1 MTGSTPR
8 RGFTI
13 ERKVGL
19 SVLATALLVLAPVLL
34 VLVGAQWNHV
44 RDRFARTVRT
54 SSLSTA
60 HNCRAALEFL
70 QPGFAD
76 EALVAMSADESIT
89 AAWVFDADGV
99 VFAKWGRDGEP
110 GSVPLRASTS
120 YSETIGD
127 HLWIV
132 EPIVD
137 ESGVI
142 GQLQVQASLAD
153 SRAAMR
159 RSALQAIGLGFGGFV
174 LAWALARTL
183 ARRLTRPLLEMATA
197 ADAIASDS
205 DLSRRVVVP
214 GKDELGRFAG
224 AFNRM
229 LVRLSASER
238 EVLAHRATLEERVRA
253 RTQDLREAN
262 KELVL
267 ARDAAEEGAR
277 AKAEFLANMS
287 HEIRTPMN
295 GVIGMTELVLDT
307 ELQSEQRDML
317 ETVRRCGDQ
326 LLELI
331 NDILDFSKLESGNV
345 ELESIDFDL
354 RDLVE
359 DLGEMFGTRFQE
371 KGVEL
376 VTFLSDEVP
385 VQLVGDPMRLR
396 QVLTNLIG
404 NALKFTQEGEVQLD
418 VRVAAVDRRSC
429 SLEIE
434 VRDTG
439 IGIPADRQDALFDA
453 FTQVDASTTRQY
465 GGTGLGLA
473 ICRGLVESMGGSIRV
488 TSEVG
493 AGTSFLIELRFER
506 SVDASSSERRA
517 PGALAGKR
525 AACLDDN
532 ATNLWVLR
540 KQLGAW
546 GMRVDT
552 SEDPDEF
559 VQRLADADTRP
570 DVVVLDFHMPG
581 KNGLEVA
588 RELRGRDGFGDVPFL
603 MLTSASFVGRSDEL
617 RRAGVDA
624 RLRKPIKQS
633 ALETALR
640 ELCSDGKSPQLRLLP
655 SSSSALAPSAGI
667 RARRESTR
675 VLVVEDN
682 AVNQRL
688 ARALLLKA
696 GFQVDVAENG
706 AVALERLDSEHF
718 DVVLMDCQMPVM
730 DGFAAS
736 REIRA
741 REEAGA
747 GERHVPIIAMTANAM
762 EGDAE
767 RCLEAGMDA
776 YLSKPISAELL
787 YRTVDDWTKP
797 LPQDR
802 RREA

>member
-1 MTGSTPR
+1 
-8 RGFTI
+8 
-13 ERKVGL
+13 
-19 SVLATALLVLAPVLL
+19 
-34 VLVGAQWNHV
+34 
-44 RDRFARTVRT
+44 
-54 SSLSTA
+54 
-60 HNCRAALEFL
+60 
-70 QPGFAD
+70 
-76 EALVAMSADESIT
+76 
-89 AAWVFDADGV
+89 
-99 VFAKWGRDGEP
+99 
-110 GSVPLRASTS
+110 
-120 YSETIGD
+120 
-127 HLWIV
+127 
-132 EPIVD
+132 
-137 ESGVI
+137 
-142 GQLQVQASLAD
+142 
-153 SRAAMR
+153 MR

-205 DLSRRVVVP
+205 DLSRRVEVR

-229 LVRLSASER
+229 LVRLAASER

-253 RTQDLREAN
+253 RTHDLREAN
-262 KELVL
+262 EELVL

-277 AKAEFLANMS
+277 TKAEFLANMS

-307 ELQSEQRDML
+307 QLDSEQRDML

-376 VTFLSDEVP
+376 VTFLGDEVP

-418 VRVAAVDRRSC
+418 VRVTDADRRRC
-429 SLEIE
+429 ILELE

-439 IGIPADRQDALFDA
+439 IGIPEERRDALFDA

-473 ICRGLVESMGGSIRV
+473 ICRGLVESMGGSIAV

-493 AGTSFLIELRFER
+493 VGTSFLIELGFER

-517 PGALAGKR
+517 PGALVGKR

-546 GMRVDT
+546 GMRVET
-552 SEDPDEF
+552 SEDANEF
-559 VQRLADADTRP
+559 VDRLVAADARP

-581 KNGLEVA
+581 TNGLEVA
-588 RELRGRDGFGDVPFL
+588 RDLRARDGFGDVPFL
-603 MLTSASFVGRSDEL
+603 MLTSASFAGRADEL

-633 ALETALR
+633 ALENALR

-655 SSSSALAPSAGI
+655 SSPNALAPSAGI
-667 RARRESTR
+667 RARREGTR

-706 AVALERLDSEHF
+706 AVALERLEAEHF

-736 REIRA
+736 REIRS
-741 REEAGA
+741 REESDAGD
-747 GERHVPIIAMTANAM
+747 RRIPIVAMTANAM

-767 RCLEAGMDA
+767 RCLDAGMDA

-787 YRTVDDWTKP
+787 YRTLDDWTKP
-797 LPQDR
+797 LPRDR
-802 RREA
+802 RRES